1 MNTIENIK
9 LALRSLKSN
18 FLRTALTLMII
29 AVGIASLVGIL
40 TAIDGILFSMNDSF
54 NRLGSNSYSI
64 RPLRENIRS
73 NNDGRQSKR
82 AEPLIFDQAM
92 AFKDKYKFGA
102 TQVSIEAFCTGN
114 AEISFLD
121 KKTNPTVVIRGVD
134 ENYFDVSS
142 YNLAAGRNFTAT
154 EVRSSASKCILGM
167 DMVEQ
172 LFNGKAEYA
181 INKTISIDA
190 ARYKV
195 IGVLESKGG
204 SFGQD
209 EDRRIFISITKAKEI
224 YGSSRKNY
232 NILVGTKIV
241 SELDDAISAAY
252 TPMRKIRKLRAA
264 DDNDF
269 EIRKSDSILK
279 TLKELTR
286 NLRFGT
292 IAIALMTLLGASIG
306 LMNIMLVS
314 VTERTKEIGVS
325 KAIGAKRKHILLQFL
340 TEAIVITLIGGL
352 IGALLGIALGNIVT
366 VYFFEFD
373 FILPWAWIVL
383 AFIVCVFVGIISG
396 LYPALKASRLD
407 PIESLRY
414 E

>member
-1 MNTIENIK
+1 
-9 LALRSLKSN
+9 
-18 FLRTALTLMII
+18 MII

-167 DMVEQ
+167 DM
-172 LFNGKAEYA
+172 
-181 INKTISIDA
+181 
-190 ARYKV
+190 
-195 IGVLESKGG
+195 
-204 SFGQD
+204 
-209 EDRRIFISITKAKEI
+209 AKEI

-292 IAIALMTLLGASIG
+292 S
-306 LMNIMLVS
+306 
-314 VTERTKEIGVS
+314 
-325 KAIGAKRKHILLQFL
+325 
-340 TEAIVITLIGGL
+340 
-352 IGALLGIALGNIVT
+352 
-366 VYFFEFD
+366 FF
-373 FILPWAWIVL
+373 
-383 AFIVCVFVGIISG
+383 S
-396 LYPALKASRLD
+396 S
-407 PIESLRY
+407 
-414 E
+414 

>member
-1 MNTIENIK
+1 LNTIENIK

-18 FLRTALTLMII
+18 FLRTGLTLMII
-29 AVGIASLVGIL
+29 AVGIACLVGIL

-54 NRLGSNSYSI
+54 NRLGANSYNI
-64 RPLRENIRS
+64 RPIRENIRS
-73 NNDGRQSKR
+73 SSDGKRTKR
-82 AEPLIFDQAM
+82 ADPIMYDQAV
-92 AFKDKYKFGA
+92 AFKEKYKYGS
-102 TQVSIEAFCTGN
+102 TLVSIEAYCTSD

-121 KKTNPTVVIRGVD
+121 KKTNPTVVIRGID

-142 YNLAAGRNFTAT
+142 YNLAAGRNFTAS

-181 INKTISIDA
+181 INKIVSIDA

-195 IGVLESKGG
+195 IGVLESRGG
-204 SFGQD
+204 SFGND
-209 EDRRIFISITKAKEI
+209 EDRRIFISITKAHQV
-224 YGSSRKNY
+224 YGSQRKNY
-232 NILVGTKIV
+232 NILVGTKV
-241 SELDDAISAAY
+241 ASEMNDAINAAY
-252 TPMRKIRKLRAA
+252 TPMRKIRRLRAS
-264 DDNDF
+264 DENDF

-279 TLKELTR
+279 TLKDLTR

-340 TEAIVITLIGGL
+340 TEAIVITQIGGL
-352 IGALLGIALGNIVT
+352 IGAILGIALGNSVT
-366 VYFFEFD
+366 LFVETEFL
-373 FILPWAWIVL
+373 IPWAWIFL
-383 AFIVCVFVGIISG
+383 AFIVCLFVGIISG
-396 LYPALKASRLD
+396 IYPALKASRLD